1 MVTLSVKMASRAQP
15 RDSDLLLLLLRFV
28 LRKGARTERLNEHHT
43 SSRGQTIWDTLGLE
57 VPSDRF
63 RLFSSYS

>member
-15 RDSDLLLLLLRFV
+15 RDSDLLLRLRFL
-28 LRKGARTERLNEHHT
+28 LRKGARTERLHEHHT
-43 SSRGQTIWDTLGLE
+43 SSPGQTIWDTLGLE